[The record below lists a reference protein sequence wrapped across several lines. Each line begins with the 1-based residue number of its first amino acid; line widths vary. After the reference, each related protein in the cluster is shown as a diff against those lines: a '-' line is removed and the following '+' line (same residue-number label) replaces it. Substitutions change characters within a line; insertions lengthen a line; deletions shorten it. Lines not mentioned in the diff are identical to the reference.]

1 MQDSKERGVQNYL
14 KDYRAVSFP
23 KTRVFPIKIKGYDDN
38 ENNGIDDKN
47 GNSAN
52 KFNPKAINVKLIELV
67 KMMHGSF
74 QSKQKIIEDFNL
86 KNPECSR
93 KSIEKKMRDLFE
105 KDKKGDDPRQR
116 WYATESTLIE
126 LNLTED
132 EELKVLFNERL

>member
-105 KDKKGDDPRQR
+105 KDKKGDDPR
-116 WYATESTLIE
+116 
-126 LNLTED
+126 
-132 EELKVLFNERL
+132 